1 MDLLFKEIQTTQ
13 DVINKIKD
21 MRQGLLGTALVSVM
35 NEVSVQNQ
43 TCKKA
48 INMNLLLWA
57 YLKIAFEF
65 LVEED
70 KIIKCCRTL

>member
-48 INMNLLLWA
+48 INMNL
-57 YLKIAFEF
+57 F
-65 LVEED
+65 L
-70 KIIKCCRTL
+70 

>member
-35 NEVSVQNQ
+35 NEVSV
-43 TCKKA
+43 CKTKPVKSKYE
-48 INMNLLLWA
+48 IVSLGISEKLLLKFWWR
-57 YLKIAFEF
+57 KI
-65 LVEED
+65 
-70 KIIKCCRTL
+70 K